1 MQHKGKLMKDPKKFA
16 AITAAV
22 IDYIKTQEE
31 AMMMAAS
38 QMPAAAAGP
47 AVPVNSWGIS
57 GRQSMMQMQNLMQIK
72 AFQGS
77 RLR

>member
-1 MQHKGKLMKDPKKFA
+1 MKDAKKLA

-22 IDYIKTQEE
+22 IDYINAEE
-31 AMMMAAS
+31 QAMMMAAA
-38 QMPAAAAGP
+38 QMSAAEAPAGP
-47 AVPVNSWGIS
+47 VGPVNSWGIS
-57 GRQSMMQMQNLMQIK
+57 GRQSMMQMQNLMQMK